1 MIRFETGDI
10 LAADVAALVNP
21 VNCVGAMGRG
31 LALQFKRAFPENFRA
46 YAAACARGEVRPG
59 RMFLFETGT
68 PANPRYI
75 VNFPT
80 KRHWRARSQMEDIEA
95 GLDALAELIHERDIG
110 SVAVP
115 PLGSGLGGLDWD
127 GVRPRIE
134 EALRGLQGVEVI
146 VFEPHGTPLRSA
158 DDDRQRRARLLDE
171 VTEDFKRRGI
181 GLDMAENLPRSE
193 LYDRDRARAETER
206 ERRAR
211 KLREVFEDIRRT
223 SPGFSAADRL
233 PREAIYDR
241 ARARDEAAAAAEK
254 ESRSPAESSDAT

>member
-1 MIRFETGDI
+1 MVRFETGDI
-10 LAADVAALVNP
+10 LTADVAALVNP

-46 YAAACARGEVRPG
+46 YAAACARGEVKPG

-80 KRHWRARSQMEDIEA
+80 KRHWRARSRMEDIEA
-95 GLDALAELIHERDIG
+95 GLDALAELIRERNIG

-115 PLGSGLGGLDWD
+115 PLGSGLGGLDWRS
-127 GVRPRIE
+127 VRQRIE
-134 EALRGLQGVEVI
+134 EALGGLQGIEVT
-146 VFEPHGTPLRSA
+146 VFEPHGAPLRSA
-158 DDDRQRRARLLDE
+158 DDDQQWRARSLDE
-171 VTEDFKRRGI
+171 VTEDFERRGI

-206 ERRAR
+206 ERRTR
-211 KLREVFEDIRRT
+211 VLDEVIEDIRRT
-223 SPGFSAADRL
+223 SPGFSASDRL

-241 ARARDEAAAAAEK
+241 DRARAEARAAAEK
-254 ESRSPAESSDAT
+254 EGPPPAESSDAT

>member
-1 MIRFETGDI
+1 MLRFETGDI
-10 LAADVAALVNP
+10 LTADVAALVNP

-80 KRHWRARSQMEDIEA
+80 KRHWRARSRMEDIEA
-95 GLDALAELIHERDIG
+95 GLDALADLLRERDIG

-115 PLGSGLGGLDWD
+115 PLGSGLGGLDW
-127 GVRPRIE
+127 GSVRQRIE
-134 EALRGLQGVEVI
+134 EALGGLEGVDVI
-146 VFEPHGTPLRSA
+146 VFEPHGAPLRSA
-158 DDDRQRRARLLDE
+158 DDGRQRRARLLDE

-181 GLDMAENLPRSE
+181 GLDMAENLPRAE
-193 LYDRDRARAETER
+193 LYDRDRAQAETEQ
-206 ERRAR
+206 ERRIR
-211 KLREVFEDIRRT
+211 KLREVIEDIRRT
-223 SPGFSAADRL
+223 SPGFSASNRL

-241 ARARDEAAAAAEK
+241 GRPRAEARATAEK
-254 ESRSPAESSDAT
+254 ERRSPAESSDAT